1 MFSRT
6 IALISLSLLA
16 SPTHADPISLYS
28 FEASPSSTISAPSSG
43 WLPATISPAPSY
55 IAQPDRP
62 LLVPEAQSIERRP
75 LLLPPRL
82 LQLPRPA
89 SRPLLNPQ

>member
-6 IALISLSLLA
+6 IAIISLSLLA
-16 SPTHADPISLYS
+16 SPAQADPISLYS

-62 LLVPEAQSIERRP
+62 LLVLEGQSIERHP
-75 LLLPPRL
+75 LLIPPRL